1 MDQPLPTQEPSSFL
15 VVTIVE
21 LAKTGAQCDAFSCWA
36 ECFRGRNQQKQPT
49 DKRSDIV
56 AVGEQEGQEAF
67 ALKGSPPS
75 PYPQDCWLLCTPS
88 AALSQQMFIEFRV
101 LVVQGEQKVER
112 VSALVDLGADAWEP
126 WLSHPGNKPET
137 YKWMRAARPSPCHW
151 PSSRAMAVEKSRQ
164 GALFE
169 KVPLP

>member
-67 ALKGSPPS
+67 ALKGSPPP

-112 VSALVDLGADAWEP
+112 VSALVDLE
-126 WLSHPGNKPET
+126 LTPG
-137 YKWMRAARPSPCHW
+137 SP
-151 PSSRAMAVEKSRQ
+151 
-164 GALFE
+164 G
-169 KVPLP
+169 

>member
-56 AVGEQEGQEAF
+56 TVGEQEGQEAF
-67 ALKGSPPS
+67 ALKGPP
-75 PYPQDCWLLCTPS
+75 PPALPPGLL
-88 AALSQQMFIEFRV
+88 
-101 LVVQGEQKVER
+101 
-112 VSALVDLGADAWEP
+112 ALVYTLCSSQSANVYRV
-126 WLSHPGNKPET
+126 PGTGCP
-137 YKWMRAARPSPCHW
+137 
-151 PSSRAMAVEKSRQ
+151 
-164 GALFE
+164 G
-169 KVPLP
+169 